1 MEMGSYACIIAGNGG
16 FVNVHRFTGHTLGRP
31 AECIPDRR
39 RIDNSMLE
47 DRRPNRRDAWWFV
60 GYILIFVAGLAIS
73 EYYNRRI
80 QRIITRQTVRRPA
93 PPRRQASGPY
103 TQADMELMRDGYR
116 VGHKT
121 GGNMRED

>member
-1 MEMGSYACIIAGNGG
+1 M
-16 FVNVHRFTGHTLGRP
+16 VV
-31 AECIPDRR
+31 
-39 RIDNSMLE
+39 
-47 DRRPNRRDAWWFV
+47 V

-80 QRIITRQTVRRPA
+80 QRIITRQTARRPA

>member
-1 MEMGSYACIIAGNGG
+1 MVAVAGIAG
-16 FVNVHRFTGHTLGRP
+16 FCL
-31 AECIPDRR
+31 
-39 RIDNSMLE
+39 
-47 DRRPNRRDAWWFV
+47 
-60 GYILIFVAGLAIS
+60 GLAIS

-80 QRIITRQTVRRPA
+80 QRIITGARARPA
-93 PPRRQASGPY
+93 RSAAEARNKPGVGPY